1 MPSLDSVGLSQE
13 ELSRLRA
20 YRGAD
25 PRPQDFE
32 AFWAAR
38 MAEADAVPLDF
49 GLSAADVPSTP
60 VCDFLDLWFCGMGGA
75 RLHAKYLRPK
85 SAELVPVVLQFHGYP
100 GASRSW
106 LEQCSFAGM
115 GMALVALDCPGQGGP
130 SEDVGGFPGTTVCGH
145 IVAGT
150 DGEPE
155 DLYYVRLHQD
165 VRILCRVVRELEG
178 LDLSRVYV
186 NGASQGGGIG
196 LATCALNADLVRRAA
211 ILYPF
216 LSDYRMVW
224 ELGLDVV
231 AYDGIGYFSRWFSAA
246 GERQD
251 ELFSKLAYVDSKNF
265 APMVSCPVL
274 FGTGLEDTVVPLP
287 TQFAVYNALGCEKEH
302 HLYPGFGH
310 EEIQEFD
317 DLIIDFFCQDEGRG
331 RA

>member
-1 MPSLDSVGLSQE
+1 MPVSDDMLA
-13 ELSRLRA
+13 RLASYHGARA
-20 YRGAD
+20 C
-25 PRPQDFE
+25 PEDFDK
-32 AFWAAR
+32 FWAAR
-38 MAEADAVPLDF
+38 MAEADSVSLSF
-49 GLSAADVPSTP
+49 ELSAADVPATP
-60 VCDFLDLWFCGMGGA
+60 ACEFFDLWLTGMCGA
-75 RLHAKYLRPK
+75 RLHAKYLRPR
-85 SAELVPVVLQFHGYP
+85 SAAPVPVVLQFHGYP

-130 SEDVGGFPGTTVCGH
+130 SEDPGGFAGTTVAGH
-145 IVAGT
+145 IVAGA
-150 DGEPE
+150 DGDPK

-165 VRILCRVVRELEG
+165 IRILCRVVRQLAG
-178 LDLSRVYV
+178 IDLSRVYV
-186 NGASQGGGIG
+186 NGASQGGGLG
-196 LATCALNADLVRRAA
+196 LATCALNPGLVRRAA

-224 ELGLDVV
+224 ELGLDVI

-251 ELFSKLAYVDSKNF
+251 ELFSKLAYVDSVNF
-265 APMVSCPVL
+265 APRVSCPVL

-287 TQFAVYNALGCEKEH
+287 TQWAVYNNLSCPKERY
-302 HLYPGFGH
+302 LYPGFGH

-317 DLIIDFFCQDEGRG
+317 DLIIDFFCQDEGSE